1 MLINILKDAWKIKRG
16 IYNTSQMSIRC
27 AGLFASIKGDLVSAG
42 KY

>member
-27 AGLFASIKGDLVSAG
+27 AELLAQ
-42 KY
+42 